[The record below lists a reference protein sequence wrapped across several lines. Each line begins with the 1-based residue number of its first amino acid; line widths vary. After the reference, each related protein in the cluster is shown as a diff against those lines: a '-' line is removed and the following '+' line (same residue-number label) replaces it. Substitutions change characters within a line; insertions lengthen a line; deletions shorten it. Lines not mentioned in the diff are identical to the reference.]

1 MNARNVFFFDA
12 MLTPKFITVIY
23 WIGLVGVVIS
33 GLGSI
38 FYMGFQYVT
47 FGGFVKGLI
56 LTVLGAIAVRIW
68 CELII
73 VLFKI
78 NENLQKIAN
87 SKSSS

>member
-1 MNARNVFFFDA
+1 MNARNLLFFDA

-38 FYMGFQYVT
+38 FFMGFRYVT
-47 FGGFVKGLI
+47 FGGLIRGLAI
-56 LTVLGAIAVRIW
+56 TIGGAIAVRVW
-68 CELII
+68 CELMI

-78 NENLQKIAN
+78 NENVQKIAN
-87 SKSSS
+87 SKP

>member
-1 MNARNVFFFDA
+1 MSARNVLFFDN

-23 WIGLVGVVIS
+23 WIALVAAVFA

-47 FGGFVKGLI
+47 FGSFVKGILI
-56 LTVLGAIAVRIW
+56 TLGGALAARIW
-68 CELII
+68 CELMI

-78 NENLQKIAN
+78 NENVQKIAN
-87 SKSSS
+87 SK